1 MSQSWG
7 WPTGEWPGYQD
18 SWLRNPGYLGA
29 GVSLLVVGDQ
39 DPVDPMANA
48 SSLVAGANPGL
59 FGCRALEGG
68 AASQSWC
75 EPAGGGI
82 GSQSH
87 CLKGPRYPSAEV
99 GPPVAL
105 LGPEGPEAGA
115 SLLVYFLCPH
125 KAR

>member
-59 FGCRALEGG
+59 FGCRAL
-68 AASQSWC
+68 
-75 EPAGGGI
+75 GGG
-82 GSQSH
+82 GQH
-87 CLKGPRYPSAEV
+87 LKAGVSLQGEGLDPRAT
-99 GPPVAL
+99 A
-105 LGPEGPEAGA
+105 
-115 SLLVYFLCPH
+115 
-125 KAR
+125 